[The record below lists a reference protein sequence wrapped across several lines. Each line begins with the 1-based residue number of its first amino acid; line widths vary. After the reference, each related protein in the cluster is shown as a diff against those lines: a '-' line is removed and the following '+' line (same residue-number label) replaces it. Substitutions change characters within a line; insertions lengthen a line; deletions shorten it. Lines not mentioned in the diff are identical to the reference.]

1 MLRRK
6 EMKQII
12 VLIAM
17 ILLGITIGG
26 FVTDFSG
33 SASSLAKVADDKIDG
48 IISAEEF

>member
-1 MLRRK
+1 MGGK

-26 FVTDFSG
+26 FVTDFDQ
-33 SASSLAKVADDKIDG
+33 SASGLAEVANDKIDG
-48 IISAEEF
+48 IILSEEF